1 MNTKIK
7 TAKQHNAQF
16 TGESELVPNQ
26 NQRVPGRF
34 QNKVA
39 IVTGASRGIGQ
50 AIALAFAREGAHVV
64 SVDIGDQSET
74 GAKAKELGAKFNAYT
89 EDFGKLTQKRAAEI
103 IAQIVKD
110 CGRVDILVNNAGI
123 IKRAPIA
130 DHSEA
135 DWNAVLQINLSAPF
149 FLTQAM
155 AKWWLTGGRENSP
168 ADARLKVVNIAS
180 LLSFQGGIL
189 VPGYTASKSGI
200 AGITKAFA
208 NELAKERMN
217 FNAVAPGYIA
227 TDNTKALRADPA
239 RSKAILDRIPEARW
253 GTPEDIAGGILYLA
267 SKEADYLNGTIM
279 NMDGG
284 WLAR

>member
-1 MNTKIK
+1 MNTK
-7 TAKQHNAQF
+7 
-16 TGESELVPNQ
+16 
-26 NQRVPGRF
+26 RF
-34 QNKVA
+34 ENKVA
-39 IVTGASRGIGQ
+39 IVTGACRGIGQ
-50 AIALAFAREGAHVV
+50 AIALAFAREGAHAV
-64 SVDIGDQSET
+64 SICVADPTDIT
-74 GAKAKELGAKFNAYT
+74 AKMKALGAKFTSYT
-89 EDFGKLTQKRAAEI
+89 EDFGKLTQARATEI
-103 IAQIVKD
+103 IAQVVKD

-130 DHSEA
+130 DHPEA

-149 FLTQAM
+149 FLSQAV
-155 AKWWLTGGRENSP
+155 AKWWLTGGREKSP

-180 LLSFQGGIL
+180 MLSFQGGIF

-227 TDNTKALRADPA
+227 TDNTKPLREDPV

-253 GTPEDIAGGILYLA
+253 GTPEDVAGGILFLA

>member
-1 MNTKIK
+1 MDTK
-7 TAKQHNAQF
+7 
-16 TGESELVPNQ
+16 
-26 NQRVPGRF
+26 RF
-34 QNKVA
+34 ASKVA

-50 AIALAFAREGAHVV
+50 AITLAFAREGAHAV

-74 GAKAKELGAKFNAYT
+74 GAQAKALGAKFNAYT
-89 EDFGKLTQKRAAEI
+89 EDFGKLTQKGAAELV
-103 IAQIVKD
+103 AKIVKD
-110 CGRVDILVNNAGI
+110 AGRVDILVNNAGI
-123 IKRAPIA
+123 IKRAPIV
-130 DHSEA
+130 DHPEA
-135 DWNAVLQINLSAPF
+135 EWNAVLQINLTAPF
-149 FLTQAM
+149 FLSQAV
-155 AKWWLTGGRENSP
+155 AKWWLTGGREKSP

-180 LLSFQGGIL
+180 LLSLQGGIL

-227 TDNTKALRADPA
+227 TDNTKALRADPV

-253 GTPEDIAGGILYLA
+253 GTPEDIASGILFLA

>member
-1 MNTKIK
+1 MSTK
-7 TAKQHNAQF
+7 
-16 TGESELVPNQ
+16 
-26 NQRVPGRF
+26 RF
-34 QNKVA
+34 ENKVA

-50 AIALAFAREGAHVV
+50 AIALAFAREGAHAV

-74 GAKAKELGAKFNAYT
+74 GAKARALGAKFNAYT
-89 EDFGKLTQKRAAEI
+89 EDLGKLTQKGAADF
-103 IAQIVKD
+103 IAKVVREA
-110 CGRVDILVNNAGI
+110 GRVDVLVNCAGI

-130 DHSEA
+130 DHPEA
-135 DWNAVLQINLSAPF
+135 DWNAVIQINLTAPF
-149 FLTQAM
+149 FLTQAVC
-155 AKWWLTGGRENSP
+155 KWWLTGGREKSP

-180 LLSFQGGIL
+180 MLSFQGGIF

-227 TDNTKALRADPA
+227 TDNTKPLREDPV

-253 GTPEDIAGGILYLA
+253 GTPEDVAGGILFLA
-267 SKEADYLNGTIM
+267 SKDADYLNGTIM